1 MNKKT
6 LCSLLLLILITFLL
20 ISTANAVGL
29 NKTTVNKKEVMKDNI
44 QKKEIKSIKTNST
57 TVSDKTKV
65 KVKLK
70 RISYSSDKVSIHGRI
85 TDEEGKKVQSDIR
98 VKVKLNDKYY
108 VNKTSHKVG
117 VWTVSRGKISILDL
131 NVSNLTQIKKVTLIT
146 KANRNYLSSRAT
158 TNSFAKRA
166 RIQGQSDVLRH
177 IIATPFTTVKLN
189 TTIVDEK
196 NNPIKNAYGK
206 VYYYEDGKLLGT
218 SNVTKNAK
226 TSYEFKL
233 DNKSHIITK
242 RYMHPNLRYSDAS
255 TIEVIIA
262 ENTTG
267 YEYFYL
273 TPNLLIPNYNTSVM
287 SFSSIN
293 YTNVTVYF
301 NNRKVANFTSGKENR
316 YIPLINIKT
325 PKKWGIY
332 PLKFVFY
339 YKETNK
345 TWTMERFVNVK
356 KYRSSEY
363 YMIRTEN
370 GSFDYQEKY
379 KWDYKIKRNTSL
391 SLMFLEVNTIL
402 KYLRAFDGKYK
413 VSFNNET
420 IIHNVSDR
428 SNFSFQAP
436 NKKGYY
442 YLTFKYSGSSH
453 FLSYKDK
460 ILIKVI

>member
-166 RIQGQSDVLRH
+166 HIQGQSDVLRH

-196 NNPIKNAYGK
+196 HNPIKNAYGK

-226 TSYEFKL
+226 TSFKFKL
-233 DNKSHIITK
+233 DNK
-242 RYMHPNLRYSDAS
+242 
-255 TIEVIIA
+255 
-262 ENTTG
+262 
-267 YEYFYL
+267 
-273 TPNLLIPNYNTSVM
+273 
-287 SFSSIN
+287 
-293 YTNVTVYF
+293 
-301 NNRKVANFTSGKENR
+301 
-316 YIPLINIKT
+316 
-325 PKKWGIY
+325 
-332 PLKFVFY
+332 
-339 YKETNK
+339 
-345 TWTMERFVNVK
+345 
-356 KYRSSEY
+356 
-363 YMIRTEN
+363 
-370 GSFDYQEKY
+370 
-379 KWDYKIKRNTSL
+379 
-391 SLMFLEVNTIL
+391 
-402 KYLRAFDGKYK
+402 
-413 VSFNNET
+413 
-420 IIHNVSDR
+420 
-428 SNFSFQAP
+428 
-436 NKKGYY
+436 
-442 YLTFKYSGSSH
+442 
-453 FLSYKDK
+453 
-460 ILIKVI
+460 